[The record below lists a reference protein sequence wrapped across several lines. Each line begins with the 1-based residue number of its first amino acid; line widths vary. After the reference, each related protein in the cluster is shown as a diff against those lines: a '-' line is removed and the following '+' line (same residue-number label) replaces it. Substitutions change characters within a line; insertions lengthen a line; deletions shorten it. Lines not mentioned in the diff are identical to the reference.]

1 MAHVVKKDHGIM
13 GQGIVYYT
21 CKEQTNKYTTQK
33 ERKENMENAIL
44 RAIESGI
51 KERAYE
57 TIRQLSELVVND
69 YRFTDEAKDFADQ
82 LLTELENN

>member
-1 MAHVVKKDHGIM
+1 M

-21 CKEQTNKYTTQK
+21 CKEQTNKHITQK